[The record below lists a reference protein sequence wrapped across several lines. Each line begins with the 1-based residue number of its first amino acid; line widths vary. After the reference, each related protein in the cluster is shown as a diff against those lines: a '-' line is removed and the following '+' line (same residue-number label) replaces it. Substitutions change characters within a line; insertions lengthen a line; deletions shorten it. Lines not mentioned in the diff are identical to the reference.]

1 MCSERSARVSPSN
14 PPQWPPKRVH
24 ESTHW
29 HTIDRGKAG
38 WLYVVVSC
46 NHVRACSRSCSSPRI
61 SSSLCHAH
69 HVRRN
74 GHRRIGKENVISP
87 TRTSLSL
94 PCTTKRGYQMVG
106 VTASRG
112 QVFQTTKRSLAPKWR
127 EGSGDKWT
135 PLLEARPVGKL
146 RFQRERLLR
155 SLVSSRYVDSF
166 QQTSK
171 GCDMSCMRCR
181 LSHSLS
187 EEVCMC

>member
-1 MCSERSARVSPSN
+1 MDQLCLFLRKQTISHHHHSPPPAEEPLRLTPRACARTVCLPASLCLSVYLSVRATRMCSESACVSPSN

-24 ESTHW
+24 ESTHL
-29 HTIDRGKAG
+29 HTIDRGKTG

-46 NHVRACSRSCSSPRI
+46 NHVRACSRSCSSPRF

-112 QVFQTTKRSLAPKWR
+112 QVYQKTKRSLAPKWR
-127 EGSGDKWT
+127 EGSGD
-135 PLLEARPVGKL
+135 
-146 RFQRERLLR
+146 
-155 SLVSSRYVDSF
+155 
-166 QQTSK
+166 
-171 GCDMSCMRCR
+171 
-181 LSHSLS
+181 
-187 EEVCMC
+187 